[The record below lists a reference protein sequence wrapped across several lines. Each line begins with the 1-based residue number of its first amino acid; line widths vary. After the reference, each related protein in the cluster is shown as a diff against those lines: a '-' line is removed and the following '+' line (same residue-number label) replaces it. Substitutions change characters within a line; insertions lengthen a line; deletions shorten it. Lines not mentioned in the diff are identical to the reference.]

1 MRKLMILILLSTP
14 LFAAQQNS
22 FSIEVLVNGVPT
34 PEYFA
39 RGTTYIEA
47 FKGREYEV
55 RLTNPFPFR
64 VAVALAVDGLNSID
78 ARHTDAR
85 AARKWVLDPYQ
96 TITINGWQT
105 NDQQA
110 RRFFFTSEEQSYG
123 NWLGRTQNL
132 GIVSAAFFR
141 ERARAPI
148 TYYERR
154 DRESKDGPRAQ
165 AAPAAPEPQANLSQ
179 GLDARRPSKA
189 EEYAA
194 TGIGQAVSHPVTR
207 VQMDL
212 EDSPAAVITLRY
224 EFRPALIALGVFPRP
239 QTDLQRRERSRGF
252 QDTGYCPTPR

>member
-1 MRKLMILILLSTP
+1 MRKLMILILLATP
-14 LFAAQQNS
+14 LFAAQQNN
-22 FSIEVLVNGVPT
+22 FGIEVLVNGVPA

-47 FKGREYEV
+47 FKGREYEI
-55 RLTNPFPFR
+55 RLTNPYPYR

-85 AARKWVLDPYQ
+85 SARKWVLDPYQ

-123 NWLGRTQNL
+123 NWLGRAQNL

-141 ERARAPI
+141 ERGRERI
-148 TYYERR
+148 TYHERGDR
-154 DRESKDGPRAQ
+154 DRKDGPRAQ
-165 AAPAAPEPQANLSQ
+165 AAPTAPEPQANQSK
-179 GLDARRPSKA
+179 GLDGKSAQKA

-194 TGIGQAVSHPVTR
+194 TGIGQAVSHPVTH
-207 VQMDL
+207 VQMEL
-212 EDSPAAVITLRY
+212 EDNPAAVVTLRY
-224 EFRPALIALGVFPRP
+224 EFRPALVALGLFPKP
-239 QTDLQRRERSRGF
+239 QTDLNRRERARGF
-252 QDTGYCPTPR
+252 ENTGYCPTPK